1 MIPGEIVQ
9 DIYRLWKEWVEL
21 GNTEFEHPDDPD
33 DVDDLFGKIAAVK
46 SIHEQM
52 EYRGVTPK
60 QIKYL
65 RYVRSFIGDII
76 SSSYDEFDSHDGD
89 WHPGHPSNFGD
100 R

>member
-65 RYVRSFIGDII
+65 RYVRSLLKDLVAEDEAYKAGYSPYDDEY
-76 SSSYDEFDSHDGD
+76 SYRING
-89 WHPGHPSNFGD
+89 
-100 R
+100 